1 MASPS
6 IGSAEKTLLAVLGES
21 SPLTPDEIARK
32 LRSAKVLG
40 FGVDA
45 ADVINRCIDKKLI
58 EWVSDDEDSLILAR
72 PFLTLE
78 RRAEW
83 GDPFLVLP
91 DDPQGAS
98 PIVFHPLIR
107 VEVRWPDATFSTE
120 HVFLQN
126 GVAGVNIRAKG
137 ISTWIPLDYPGVE
150 VRFPTPEVPR

>member
-58 EWVSDDEDSLILAR
+58 EW
-72 PFLTLE
+72 
-78 RRAEW
+78 
-83 GDPFLVLP
+83 
-91 DDPQGAS
+91 
-98 PIVFHPLIR
+98 
-107 VEVRWPDATFSTE
+107 
-120 HVFLQN
+120 
-126 GVAGVNIRAKG
+126 G
-137 ISTWIPLDYPGVE
+137 IG
-150 VRFPTPEVPR
+150 